1 VRRDERR
8 TLLIL
13 IIAGVAGAILVMP
26 AIYVVGL
33 WLAPPRP
40 VPALIRVPDTL
51 SDALWARAY
60 GGPVKQLRPIN
71 PLTFV
76 EMRVCRYRAA
86 AIDDPVER
94 GQRRAEC
101 MKLLPAIQAADYLSG
116 VHMRDSNAA
125 TGGFREGIS
134 QFSTAAWVTRS
145 WTAEELLATL
155 AERGDFGFGWR
166 GADAAARGYF
176 ARDAGALTIP
186 QAALL
191 AGLIGD
197 RGIDPWCNA
206 SSAIETRRPILE
218 HMRDNGAIDAAAFE
232 PADRSPL
239 GLTDPPP
246 QHHPCRQ

>member
-8 TLLIL
+8 TLLI
-13 IIAGVAGAILVMP
+13 IVIAGVVGAILIMP
-26 AIYVVGL
+26 AIYVLGL

-40 VPALIRVPDTL
+40 VPSSTRVPDTL
-51 SDALWARAY
+51 SDALWARAD

-86 AIDDPVER
+86 AIDDPIER

-145 WTAEELLATL
+145 WTAEELLDTL

-166 GADAAARGYF
+166 GADAGAHGYF
-176 ARDAGALTIP
+176 GRDAGAPSIP

-191 AGLIGD
+191 AALIGD

-206 SSAIETRRPILE
+206 TSAIEIRRQILE
-218 HMRDNGAIDAAAFE
+218 HMRDNTAIVAATFE
-232 PADRSPL
+232 SADRSPL
-239 GLTDPPP
+239 GLADPPP
-246 QHHPCRQ
+246 QHHPCPQ